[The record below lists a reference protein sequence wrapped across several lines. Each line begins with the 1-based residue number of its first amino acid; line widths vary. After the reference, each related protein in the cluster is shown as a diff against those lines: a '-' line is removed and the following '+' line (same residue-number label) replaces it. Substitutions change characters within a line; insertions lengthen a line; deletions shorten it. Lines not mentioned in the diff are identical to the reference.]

1 VLKTG
6 IALLLAVLLAG
17 HAPSGLADNH
27 KKIWACAARGAD
39 EEDLWLVSWGSQS
52 YIKLYGNR
60 VWSNHYAEDENLR
73 WDFGRGAGGLAQYSA
88 ILHPDGDLDYYDFRN
103 MGQEQPEPLNYRY
116 RCRLAQS

>member
-17 HAPSGLADNH
+17 NAPSGLADNH

-60 VWSNHYAEDENLR
+60 VWGNHYAQAAWRSTRQFCIRTATWITTISGIL
-73 WDFGRGAGGLAQYSA
+73 GRSN
-88 ILHPDGDLDYYDFRN
+88 RS
-103 MGQEQPEPLNYRY
+103 R
-116 RCRLAQS
+116 